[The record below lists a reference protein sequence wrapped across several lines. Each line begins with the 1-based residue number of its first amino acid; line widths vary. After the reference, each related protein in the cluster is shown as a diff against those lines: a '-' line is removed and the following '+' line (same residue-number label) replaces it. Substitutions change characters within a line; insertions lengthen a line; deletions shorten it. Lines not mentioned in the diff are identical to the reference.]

1 VPRAL
6 ISGRTPR
13 REYGFAEESL
23 PAAATAVDAS
33 SREARI
39 AIEGA
44 AANILR
50 KDRRSFKLVGSIIF
64 GMAPWGKGT
73 GDVILGRTRGIAYGQ
88 RVLLPAR
95 YNGLIC
101 CRGGAGT
108 EVKLNYRDD
117 CICSS
122 RRRFLKQA
130 GSLAIASLP
139 IGSPLAFA
147 GSPSN
152 GSPFS
157 VIKNAAPLA
166 PNAFYLLPL
175 GSVRPTGWL
184 RRQLE
189 IQANGLGGHLDETWA
204 DVGSN
209 SGWLGGTGESW
220 ERGPY
225 FLDGL
230 VPLAYLLDDP
240 RLKAKAQKYLDWTL
254 DHQLPDGMIGP
265 SSNHDWWP
273 RMVMLKALAQYQE
286 ATGDPRVIPVLAR
299 YFRYQLSELPRR
311 PLRDW
316 GKFRW
321 QDNALTAIWLYN
333 RTGDAKLIELVR
345 LLHTQGHDWQAQ
357 YADFQYT
364 TPVTAQMIKLDQG
377 QGLADLA
384 LSTHGVNNGQ
394 ALKAAPVWSMVS
406 GSDVDRRGFQQMLGA
421 LDKYH
426 GLPNG
431 MFSCDEHLAGR
442 NPSQGSE
449 LCTVVE
455 TMYSLEQSLAILG
468 DAGIGDRL
476 ERIAFNAL
484 PGAFTDDMWA
494 HQYNQE
500 PNQVE
505 VSLHHQPWTTD
516 GPESNLYGL
525 EPNFGCCTA
534 NFHQGWP
541 KFAASLWMASHDDGL
556 AAVAYSPCEVRTV
569 VGKTPVHLS
578 EETEYPFRGL
588 IRITVNPSSEVTFPL
603 RLRIPSWTE
612 SVEIRVNGARVA
624 DGRQEGFA
632 KIERRWKG
640 GDLVEIKF
648 PLQPSVVR
656 GYKDSLSINRGPLV
670 FSYPIGED
678 WVKLRDRGMTA
689 DWQVFPSSQ
698 WNYALAMDEKS
709 VQEIAVSERTIGAS
723 PFSLKEAPVSLRV
736 GARKLPSWRAVDGVA
751 DPVPQS
757 PVMSD
762 EPQETVTLVPYASAK
777 LRITAFPVLQRS
789 SPG

>member
-1 VPRAL
+1 MDSKNQDYF
-6 ISGRTPR
+6 ISP
-13 REYGFAEESL
+13 
-23 PAAATAVDAS
+23 
-33 SREARI
+33 
-39 AIEGA
+39 
-44 AANILR
+44 
-50 KDRRSFKLVGSIIF
+50 
-64 GMAPWGKGT
+64 
-73 GDVILGRTRGIAYGQ
+73 
-88 RVLLPAR
+88 
-95 YNGLIC
+95 
-101 CRGGAGT
+101 
-108 EVKLNYRDD
+108 
-117 CICSS
+117 S

-130 GSLAIASLP
+130 GSVAIASLP
-139 IGSPLAFA
+139 LGTPMVFA
-147 GSPSN
+147 GSLFVNPP
-152 GSPFS
+152 GSPS
-157 VIKNAAPLA
+157 PVIRNSAPLA

-184 RRQLE
+184 RDQLQ
-189 IQANGLGGHLDETWA
+189 IQAKGLGGHLDETWA

-230 VPLAYLLDDP
+230 VPLAYLLDDQ
-240 RLKAKAQKYLDWTL
+240 RLKSKAQKYIDWTL
-254 DHQLPDGMIGP
+254 NHQSPDGMIGP
-265 SSNHDWWP
+265 TTNIDWWP

-286 ATGDPRVIPVLAR
+286 ATGDTRVIPVLAR
-299 YFRYQLSELPRR
+299 YFGYQLRELPNR

-321 QDNALTAIWLYN
+321 QDNALIALWLYN
-333 RTGDAKLIELVR
+333 RTGDPHLIELVR
-345 LLHTQGHDWQAQ
+345 LLHQQGYDWQAQ
-357 YADFQYT
+357 FADFKYT
-364 TPVTAQMIKLDQG
+364 TPVTAQMIKLDQD
-377 QGLADLA
+377 QGLTDFA

-406 GSDVDRRGFQQMLGA
+406 GSDVDRHGFQQMLDA

-468 DAGIGDRL
+468 DASIGDRL

-484 PGAFTDDMWA
+484 PGTFTDDMWA
-494 HQYNQE
+494 HQYDQQ

-505 VSLHHQPWTTD
+505 VSLHRKPWTTN

-541 KFAASLWMASHDDGL
+541 KFAASLWMASHDGGL
-556 AAVAYSPCEVRTV
+556 AAVAYSPCEVHTV
-569 VGKTPVHLS
+569 VGSTPVHLS
-578 EETEYPFRGL
+578 EATEYPFRGL
-588 IRITVNPSSEVTFPL
+588 IRITVNPANELSFPL
-603 RLRIPSWTE
+603 RLRIPSWADGAE
-612 SVEIRVNGARVA
+612 VRLNGAPFTVA
-624 DGRQEGFA
+624 ANEGFA
-632 KIERRWKG
+632 KIERRWKA
-640 GDLVEIKF
+640 GDVVQLKF
-648 PLQPSVVR
+648 PLRPGLAR
-656 GYKDSLSINRGPLV
+656 GYNDSVSIDRGPLV

-698 WNYALAMDEKS
+698 WNYALAVNEKT
-709 VQEIAVSERTIGAS
+709 IAEAPVTERPVGPS
-723 PFSLKEAPVSLRV
+723 PFSLKEAPVTLQV
-736 GARKLPSWRAVDGVA
+736 EARRLPSWRAIDGAA
-751 DPVPQS
+751 DPVPES
-757 PVMSD
+757 PVTSE
-762 EPQETVTLVPYASAK
+762 EPKQSITLVPYAAAK
-777 LRITAFPVLQRS
+777 LRVTAFPVLKS
-789 SPG
+789 